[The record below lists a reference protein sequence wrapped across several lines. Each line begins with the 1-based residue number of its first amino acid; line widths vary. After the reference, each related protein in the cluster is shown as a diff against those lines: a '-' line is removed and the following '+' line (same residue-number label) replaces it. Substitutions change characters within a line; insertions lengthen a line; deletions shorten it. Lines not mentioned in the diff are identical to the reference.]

1 MKDLTWALAIAISVA
16 VSVFSGKA
24 FADDTGRDVVDNFLV
39 HVDQLDSI
47 DAATRDEIKSMVREM
62 TADEYSQIEA
72 ITSGLARIYPEYDK
86 AILASQSD
94 DAEQARKALG
104 AFGPFLESEDPFL
117 AADSSFFLARILM
130 NLQRHEEAI
139 PILERLSGDLGRYTM
154 HAGAA
159 LYFAGVAQANL
170 LENQR
175 AIQSFSGFLDQYPDA
190 PERLR
195 VAAWRQLQTIK
206 AIQEGSLEDVMQ
218 RMDYSHRRLQIENT
232 DDATQG
238 QQKNIVTMLQT
249 MIQEEEKKECS
260 NCSGKGNTEKQE
272 ESQQQG
278 EKDNKSDKEGKSNQG
293 GSSNN
298 PNGTV
303 KRTFDDGPASPWSR
317 LRERS
322 RDAANNAIK
331 QKLPSR
337 YRNVVEKYYETIS
350 GNEVKGE
357 K

>member
-1 MKDLTWALAIAISVA
+1 MKVLIRTAAVVLALTVF
-16 VSVFSGKA
+16 VFSNGA
-24 FADDTGRDVVDNFLV
+24 FADDTERDIVKNFLV
-39 HVDQLDSI
+39 HVEQLQSI
-47 DAATRDEIKSMVREM
+47 DATTRDEIKSMVAEL

-72 ITSGLARIYPEYDK
+72 ITSALARIYPGYEK
-86 AILASQSD
+86 AILATQSEDVEQANQALETLRPYMGSD
-94 DAEQARKALG
+94 DQ
-104 AFGPFLESEDPFL
+104 FL
-117 AADSSFFLARILM
+117 AADSSFFLARMLM
-130 NLQRHEEAI
+130 NLQRHEEAV
-139 PILERLSGDLGRYTM
+139 PILERLNGDLAGFTL
-154 HAGAA
+154 HAGPA

-175 AIQSFSGFLDQYPDA
+175 AIQSFASFLEKFPDA

-195 VAAWRQLQTIK
+195 VAAWRQLQMIK
-206 AIQEGSLEDVMQ
+206 AIEEGSLEDVLQ

-232 DDATQG
+232 DDATQD
-238 QQKNIVTMLQT
+238 QQTKIVTMLQT

-260 NCSGKGNTEKQE
+260 QCNGKGNTEKQE
-272 ESQQQG
+272 ESQEQG
-278 EKDNKSDKEGKSNQG
+278 KKEQKSDKEGKSNTG

-322 RDAANNAIK
+322 RDEANNAIK

-337 YRNVVEKYYETIS
+337 YRSVVEKYYETIS
-350 GNEVKGE
+350 GNEEGQK
-357 K
+357 